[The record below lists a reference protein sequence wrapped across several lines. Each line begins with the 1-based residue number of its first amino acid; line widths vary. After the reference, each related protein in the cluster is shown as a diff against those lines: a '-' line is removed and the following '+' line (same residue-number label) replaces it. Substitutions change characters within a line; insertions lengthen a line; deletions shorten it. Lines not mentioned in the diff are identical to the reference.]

1 MVSGTISINYIP
13 LEGFEPSRP
22 KTIDF
27 KSILATNYNTKELI
41 NIRTLI
47 ETSIRAALKGVHES
61 SI

>member
-1 MVSGTISINYIP
+1 MVSGTISIIYIP

-41 NIRTLI
+41 NIR
-47 ETSIRAALKGVHES
+47 AALKGVHES